1 MDDKKLDLQLI
12 DGKRVLGS
20 TVYKIAANMSPET
33 RNEDIPVSHKLS
45 DLRSLN
51 SGESKLQVEPCLNP
65 GSTTYYILK
74 CQFEDYMLIIFLVE
88 YIFIIKKTREGSHI
102 KINEK

>member
-33 RNEDIPVSHKLS
+33 RMKT
-45 DLRSLN
+45 SLYHIN
-51 SGESKLQVEPCLNP
+51 CQ
-65 GSTTYYILK
+65 TY
-74 CQFEDYMLIIFLVE
+74 V
-88 YIFIIKKTREGSHI
+88 H
-102 KINEK
+102 